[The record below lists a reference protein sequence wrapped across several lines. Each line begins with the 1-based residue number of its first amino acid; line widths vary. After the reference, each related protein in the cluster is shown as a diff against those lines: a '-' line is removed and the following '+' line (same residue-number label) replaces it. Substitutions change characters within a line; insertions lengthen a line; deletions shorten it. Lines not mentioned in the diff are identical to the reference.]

1 MKKEILFCFIL
12 TAIFVMFF
20 ISLVSAV
27 YIEDNRT
34 INNLDHA
41 IRIQEIN
48 TVPHEIIPGNSATL
62 GIKIRNSAKLHLD
75 DVRIKLV
82 LPEEFSFLDDVNQV
96 KISRL
101 ESEDSKN
108 ISFNIITLPSTSEG
122 IYDASLIIDYI
133 SYLGVNYDNF
143 GEDKQDN
150 YTFSLVVKGTPE
162 IFAQIEK
169 SEIYKGND
177 VGVVTI
183 KFVNNGIGDAKFFT
197 AKLLESENYE
207 IISSNMD
214 YIGDL
219 DSDDFESID
228 FRIKLKKEKTTDLL
242 LKIDYKDSLNED
254 YSKEFKLP
262 LEIRGA
268 KELGIKTNGTSTVII
283 ILIVIA
289 IIGYFV
295 YKKYKKKKK
304 IITI

>member
-1 MKKEILFCFIL
+1 MKKLFIPV
-12 TAIFVMFF
+12 IFVMLF

-34 INNLDHA
+34 INNMDHA

-48 TVPHEIIPGNSATL
+48 TIPREMIPGNSAVI
-62 GIKIRNSAKLHLD
+62 GIKIKNSAKLHLD

-82 LPEEFSFLDDVNQV
+82 LPGGFGFLDDVNQI

-108 ISFNIITLPSTSEG
+108 VFFNVISSPSIGEG
-122 IYDASLIIDYI
+122 IYDASLIVNYV
-133 SYLGVNYDNF
+133 SYLGTNYANV

-150 YTFSLVVKGTPE
+150 YTFGLVVKGIPN
-162 IFAQIEK
+162 ILAQIEK
-169 SEIYKGND
+169 SEIYRGND
-177 VGVVTI
+177 IGVVTI
-183 KFVNNGIGDAKFFT
+183 KFINNGVGNVKFLT
-197 AKLLESENYE
+197 AELLDSKNYD
-207 IISSNMD
+207 IVSSKIN
-214 YIGDL
+214 YVGDL

-242 LKIDYKDSLNED
+242 LKIDYKDSLNEE

-262 LEIRGA
+262 LEIRNA
-268 KELGIKTNGTSTVII
+268 KELGIKTNGTSTAII
-283 ILIVIA
+283 IIIVIA
-289 IIGYFV
+289 IIAYFV

-304 IITI
+304 IDII